1 MAGTEDER
9 KRAENLVWTAAGDY
23 AFTPDFL
30 SFTEDG
36 SADLYMNLVIG
47 LAHKWLGRPTEALL
61 EEVSRSRR
69 AAILSDTLW
78 LGIEFYVYAREL
90 PSRPALE
97 TLRAQHA
104 EAYFARLQNLNRQQ
118 WMAEN
123 KRLLDQQTIRWSRVL
138 GRNTRV

>member
-78 LGIEFYVYAREL
+78 LGIESYVYAREL

-104 EAYFARLQNLNRQQ
+104 EA
-118 WMAEN
+118 
-123 KRLLDQQTIRWSRVL
+123 
-138 GRNTRV
+138 

>member
-47 LAHKWLGRPTEALL
+47 LAHKWLGRPT
-61 EEVSRSRR
+61 
-69 AAILSDTLW
+69 
-78 LGIEFYVYAREL
+78 
-90 PSRPALE
+90 
-97 TLRAQHA
+97 
-104 EAYFARLQNLNRQQ
+104 
-118 WMAEN
+118 
-123 KRLLDQQTIRWSRVL
+123 
-138 GRNTRV
+138 